1 MSGIKMRISKSEY
14 AKCDCCGCERSQVLD
29 MYDIRLGMAQ
39 AFVVTICDVC
49 NEELLAKSLK
59 ASCLTNGRL
68 KSKED
73 IAIIKKRGRSKYE
86 I

>member
-1 MSGIKMRISKSEY
+1 MARIKMRLNKDEDAI
-14 AKCDCCGCERSQVLD
+14 CTCCKNGRDLSLD
-29 MYDIRLGMAQ
+29 MYDVKIGNVY
-39 AFVVTICDVC
+39 FTICDTC
-49 NEELLAKSLK
+49 NEMLLAKSLR

-73 IAIIKKRGRSKYE
+73 IAIIKRRGRSKYE

>member
-1 MSGIKMRISKSEY
+1 MRLNKDEDAI
-14 AKCDCCGCERSQVLD
+14 CTCCKNSRDLSLD
-29 MYDIRLGMAQ
+29 MYDVKIGDAY
-39 AFVVTICDVC
+39 FTICDMC
-49 NEELLAKSLK
+49 NETLLAKSLR

-73 IAIIKKRGRSKYE
+73 IAIIRRRGRSKYE